1 MQTSPMPYISDS
13 IGISAHV
20 RDMHSILLGGQDIFS
35 GEFLDPLRHT

>member
-20 RDMHSILLGGQDIFS
+20 RDMHSILFQVDRTSSVGNFS
-35 GEFLDPLRHT
+35 TH